1 MAPITDPRSTVN
13 SRLEVSETA
22 DLLVVGGG
30 PAGLA
35 AAIEAARSGIS
46 VILADENPVPAEVM
60 GDDVPLHFGQR
71 MGGAVRNR
79 TGMTEAMLA
88 SEPLLETALEAGVDV
103 RLGTFVW
110 GLYANGR
117 SVSWLPGM
125 VAGLSDGAT
134 SWMLGCKTTIVA
146 AGRRDMGLAFP
157 GWERPGV
164 MGATAA
170 ERLATRYGALDARRA
185 VVLGTGAE
193 ALLAALAMH
202 RAGIAVAAIVEQA
215 AVPIGPVPLLNQIRK
230 SGIEILTRHVIAAAE
245 GGADGVTAARLAPL
259 DDAGCRQGE
268 RRIECD
274 TIVLGIGA
282 VPVIEL
288 LDAAGCRSAWFP
300 ERGGH
305 APIVDAAQMTSVRGI
320 YSVGDCAGVWAE
332 KSGDR
337 AIAEAEGR
345 RASKA
350 AVEAAREQTA
360 RDPAPPENAAKP
372 SAIKPSVTEAL
383 VSEVFATEPSV
394 IKSPTT
400 EAPVTEAL
408 ITEISAAEPRAVEH
422 SAGASPAY
430 RLDWVRAAVVEAVLP
445 PGQAEPHVCQCEE
458 VTARDILEVRPP
470 RYLQW
475 DRPRRN
481 STDLTALLGE
491 GAPNPDQVKRLTR
504 AGMGLCQGR
513 RCREQ
518 VAALLALGAGTA
530 LSEVP
535 LATFRAPV
543 RPMPLSLAGSVPEG
557 EEMARN
563 WHVWFGIEGQ
573 VTPYWEIDVGEA
585 AT

>member
-1 MAPITDPRSTVN
+1 MPTGAASP
-13 SRLEVSETA
+13 
-22 DLLVVGGG
+22 GC
-30 PAGLA
+30 PA
-35 AAIEAARSGIS
+35 
-46 VILADENPVPAEVM
+46 
-60 GDDVPLHFGQR
+60 
-71 MGGAVRNR
+71 
-79 TGMTEAMLA
+79 
-88 SEPLLETALEAGVDV
+88 
-103 RLGTFVW
+103 W
-110 GLYANGR
+110 
-117 SVSWLPGM
+117 WPGC
-125 VAGLSDGAT
+125 LTGAT
-134 SWMLGCKTTIVA
+134 SWMLGSKTVIVA

-185 VVLGTGAE
+185 VILGTGAE

-202 RAGIAVAAIVEQA
+202 RAGIVVAAIVEQA
-215 AVPIGPVPLLNQIRK
+215 AAPIGPAPLLDQIRQ

-245 GGADGVTAARLAPL
+245 GGADGVTAARLVPL
-259 DDAGCRQGE
+259 DDAGRRQGE
-268 RRIECD
+268 KRIECD
-274 TIVLGIGA
+274 TIVLGIGT

-300 ERGGH
+300 AHGGH
-305 APIVDAAQMTSVRGI
+305 APIVDAAQMTSIRGI

-337 AIAEAEGR
+337 TIAEAEGR
-345 RASKA
+345 RAAQA
-350 AVEAAREQTA
+350 AVEVAGGQIAGT
-360 RDPAPPENAAKP
+360 PPLPENAAKR
-372 SAIKPSVTEAL
+372 SAMEPPVIEPLVIGGPGIEASIPKPL
-383 VSEVFATEPSV
+383 
-394 IKSPTT
+394 
-400 EAPVTEAL
+400 
-408 ITEISAAEPRAVEH
+408 AVEP

-458 VTARDILEVRPP
+458 VTAREILEVRPP

-518 VAALLALGAGTA
+518 VAALLALGAGTW

-543 RPMPLSLAGSVPEG
+543 RPTPLSLAGSVPESG
-557 EEMARN
+557 EMARN

-573 VTPYWEIDVGEA
+573 VTPYWEIGTGDA